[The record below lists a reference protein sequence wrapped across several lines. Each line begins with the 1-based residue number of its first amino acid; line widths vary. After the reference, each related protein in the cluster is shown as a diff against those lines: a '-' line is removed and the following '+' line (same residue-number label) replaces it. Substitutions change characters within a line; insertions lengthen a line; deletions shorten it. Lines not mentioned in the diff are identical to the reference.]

1 MILFE
6 INGHLSFPVTASGFL
21 CNKLT
26 VTSFTRP
33 EKFVPIKK
41 NDIVLSVSHKNVTQ
55 GVNVIRKSWSHQTT
69 WQWEKFSRCCPD
81 NGQPIYYYIYTYT
94 CTCIYIY
101 VKPPDE
107 YLWQGR
113 NSFNSGIFV
122 ILKKLWTLNYRSP
135 LFSSQF
141 LPSLKW
147 LFKSSLTVLMWPLN
161 TIWPLS
167 QFLRIITM
175 WPLNTLHWP
184 SSQSLSALHCWLKMT
199 QRRSGL
205 NGGHPGL
212 SPCK

>member
-1 MILFE
+1 MFCQSVIKMSRKVLT
-6 INGHLSFPVTASGFL
+6 LSERVEAI
-21 CNKLT
+21 KLH
-26 VTSFTRP
+26 
-33 EKFVPIKK
+33 
-41 NDIVLSVSHKNVTQ
+41 D
-55 GVNVIRKSWSHQTT
+55 GGKS
-69 WQWEKFSRCCPD
+69 SRD
-81 NGQPIYYYIYTYT
+81 VAQIMGSLYIIIYIHTHVHV
-94 CTCIYIY
+94 YIY

-141 LPSLKW
+141 LPALKS

-161 TIWPLS
+161 TIRPLS